1 MKKLL
6 VALFISTI
14 LLSGCSSSVSQEDYD
29 AKVKELESVQK
40 ELADL
45 KEEKAQK
52 GIDQAAAKAW
62 VSESF
67 GDNASCTIMDNDLYV
82 SLNSGY
88 TLSEK
93 SIEALWNDINAALS
107 LYGAYYRE
115 SPEQL
120 PYDSVTILVL
130 EEETGLDMISF
141 QFIKAADGS
150 FSQNTSMVNLQDINE
165 IVPYLNNA
173 LK

>member
-1 MKKLL
+1 MLISITLL
-6 VALFISTI
+6 T
-14 LLSGCSSSVSQEDYD
+14 GCSSSVSQEEYD
-29 AKVKELESVQK
+29 KVKK
-40 ELADL
+40 ELTEL
-45 KEEKAQK
+45 KKEKAST
-52 GIDQAAAKAW
+52 GIDQAGAKAW
-62 VSESF
+62 VTTSF
-67 GDNASCTIMDNDLYV
+67 GDNASYTIMDNDLYV
-82 SLNSGY
+82 VLNSGY

-93 SIEALWNDINAALS
+93 SIEALWNDINASLS
-107 LYGAYYRE
+107 LYGTYYQE
-115 SPEQL
+115 APDQL

>member
-1 MKKLL
+1 MKKLIITML
-6 VALFISTI
+6 ISAT
-14 LLSGCSSSVSQEDYD
+14 LLSGCSSSVSQEEYD
-29 AKVKELESVQK
+29 KVKK
-40 ELADL
+40 ELTEL
-45 KEEKAQK
+45 KKEKSNMEME
-52 GIDQAAAKAW
+52 QAGAKAW
-62 VSESF
+62 VSASF
-67 GDNASCTIMDNDLYV
+67 GDNASYTIMNNNLYV

-88 TLSEK
+88 TLSKK

-107 LYGAYYRE
+107 LYGTHYRE
-115 SPEQL
+115 APKQL
-120 PYDSVTILVL
+120 PYDSVTIIVL